1 MQEISEGFYLSGYK
15 PTGNFGSGI
24 YSFNVQRGQ
33 FLSNKAFAVAS
44 ATDSD
49 GPRTSCV
56 EFSGSSGSSWAYIYI
71 GASAGSKTTLSNNIG
86 VLTNEIY
93 ADESVAK
100 LELLRVE
107 WTSETN

>member
-1 MQEISEGFYLSGYK
+1 MQEISSGFYLSGYK
-15 PTGNFGSGI
+15 PSGNSGSGI
-24 YSFNVQRGQ
+24 YNFNVQQGQ
-33 FLSNKAFAVAS
+33 FLSNQAFAVAS

-71 GASAGSKTTLSNNIG
+71 GNTKLSNNIG